1 MLLEVLGGKAKGRTT
16 MRLTTEQIEE
26 LERQMLAMQV
36 AVVSG
41 ERTYE
46 IGRYHAILSRHAP
59 ALLDMAKELETL
71 TQERLT
77 MNQRGG
83 FALLEKLGEFVKQT
97 ATATTPMTTK
107 IMADFGDEQIP
118 VVYVWATTSDKEP
131 AARCCELAEDLAA
144 VKTERDS
151 LKAANLDMRKTLST
165 AAATGKAMRAAI
177 CKQHWQEGLTLTEA
191 LEQLSTLEWN
201 AEHIRENDQFSES
214 IKAAATM
221 ALDARKELKGVKADL
236 EKAEADLAKARE
248 ALAKVA
254 DPELVGL
261 TRAQLEK
268 RFDDADVDEEVRVPQ
283 TACWYYANLCHA
295 ALAPKHAT

>member
-26 LERQMLAMQV
+26 LRRHADSYMAWKGIYIQGA
-36 AVVSG
+36 
-41 ERTYE
+41 ERTVQAAE
-46 IGRYHAILSRHAP
+46 DAIMPKAA

-236 EKAEADLAKARE
+236 EKAEE
-248 ALAKVA
+248 AIRSVEWIRLSGNINSFCPACGASK
-254 DPELVGL
+254 DIGYW
-261 TRAQLEK
+261 
-268 RFDDADVDEEVRVPQ
+268 PQ
-283 TACWYYANLCHA
+283 CPIAF
-295 ALAPKHAT
+295 ALAPKPATTTKEGAL